1 MKIGDMVRWK
11 NVRVHGTV
19 TGVVVSELR
28 HGVNASFVDVLVN
41 EEVVPVNWKALEVI
55 REYIEQEIEELALA
69 LADH

>member
-28 HGVNASFVDVLVN
+28 HGMNSSFVDVLVN
-41 EEVVPVNWKALEVI
+41 GEVIPVNWLALKVI
-55 REYIEQEIEELALA
+55 REA
-69 LADH
+69 

>member
-28 HGVNASFVDVLVN
+28 HGMNSSFVDVLVN
-41 EEVVPVNWKALEVI
+41 GEVIPVNWLALEVI
-55 REYIEQEIEELALA
+55 NE
-69 LADH
+69 